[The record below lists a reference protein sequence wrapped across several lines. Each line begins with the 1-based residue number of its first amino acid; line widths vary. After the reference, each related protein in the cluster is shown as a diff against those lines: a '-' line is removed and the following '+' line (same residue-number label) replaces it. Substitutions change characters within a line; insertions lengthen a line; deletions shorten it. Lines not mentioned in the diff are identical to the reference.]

1 VLDGLRG
8 FAVLGILLVN
18 IHLMRGPE
26 FWLYLAGTAS
36 PATTTADRITAALTG
51 WLASGKFVSSFAIM
65 FGLGAAIIAGRAVAA
80 GRAPR
85 SLLARRY
92 LWLLV
97 LGVAHMLLMFPGDI
111 LFVYGLTG
119 LGLLL
124 FLDVQVRTAVRW
136 GLGLVAIPAV
146 VGALLSGVGAVVTGV
161 ELDGVGAGGT
171 MMEGFFSTRMDQA
184 VAAFTQ
190 GSYLDVIAANAWE
203 ALFIQL
209 GQLVTLP
216 WLLGLFLLGFAVGRA
231 GWLADLAAHRA
242 GLRRLALVG
251 ILVGLPLNLPLAAS
265 GPLGYDGPQAAAA
278 LTEPWLV
285 GAVTGAQLIAAP
297 LLAVGYLSALTL
309 VFLRWR
315 APGPLV
321 ATGRMALT
329 AYLSQSVLAL
339 IVFAGF
345 GLYGQLSATSSLI
358 VVAGIWLVLLVA
370 CPLWLRTMRMGPA
383 EWVWRALTYGRGV
396 PLRRTAAGADVR

>member
-1 VLDGLRG
+1 
-8 FAVLGILLVN
+8 
-18 IHLMRGPE
+18 
-26 FWLYLAGTAS
+26 
-36 PATTTADRITAALTG
+36 
-51 WLASGKFVSSFAIM
+51 
-65 FGLGAAIIAGRAVAA
+65 
-80 GRAPR
+80 
-85 SLLARRY
+85 
-92 LWLLV
+92 
-97 LGVAHMLLMFPGDI
+97 
-111 LFVYGLTG
+111 
-119 LGLLL
+119 
-124 FLDVQVRTAVRW
+124 
-136 GLGLVAIPAV
+136 
-146 VGALLSGVGAVVTGV
+146 
-161 ELDGVGAGGT
+161 
-171 MMEGFFSTRMDQA
+171 
-184 VAAFTQ
+184 
-190 GSYLDVIAANAWE
+190 VIGANAWE

-329 AYLSQSVLAL
+329 AYLSQSALAL